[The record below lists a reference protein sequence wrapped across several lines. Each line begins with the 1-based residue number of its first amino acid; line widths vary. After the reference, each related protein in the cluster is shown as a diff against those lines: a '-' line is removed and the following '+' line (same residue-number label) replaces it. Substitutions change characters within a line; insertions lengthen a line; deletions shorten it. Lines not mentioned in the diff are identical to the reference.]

1 MSVATSKLILRIVI
15 MIWLLSLGRSLLI
28 MVGGNKLFKKASKG
42 EKTAFYP
49 ILNLFTMLEIVD
61 VSTFFGILFF
71 IPVINLVALILMS
84 YKLGVVFNCS
94 TGNKIGLILL
104 PIVFYPMLCFSNKQ
118 YKVSD
123 EEYFK
128 ALDNAR
134 GEKIS
139 LMTNE
144 EATPQALPSNEEEAK
159 TAIDS
164 IFKSEFD
171 TIEQPEKYKASKI
184 DILADNP
191 TKIDVNKPTY
201 VEEVYNPIVEDN
213 KPSMSI
219 EDLLKTENEI
229 QEAKQA
235 EKQDE
240 NIEILDL

>member
-1 MSVATSKLILRIVI
+1 MSITTSKLILRIVI

-28 MVGGNKLFKKASKG
+28 MIGGNKLFRKASKG

-71 IPVINLVALILMS
+71 IPVINLIVLVLMS

-94 TGNKIGLILL
+94 TGYKLGLILL
-104 PIVFYPMLCFSNKQ
+104 PIIFYPMLCFSNKQ

-134 GEKIS
+134 GGKAT

-144 EATPQALPSNEEEAK
+144 NPTPQNMFINEEEAQS
-159 TAIDS
+159 TIDS
-164 IFKSEFD
+164 IFKSEYD
-171 TIEQPEKYKASKI
+171 MMEPPEKYKASKI
-184 DILADNP
+184 DILANNN
-191 TKIDVNKPTY
+191 IDSVNKPTY
-201 VEEVYNPIVEDN
+201 VEEAYTPNRDDG
-213 KPSMSI
+213 KPGMSI
-219 EDLLKTENEI
+219 EELLKSENEMKE
-229 QEAKQA
+229 QNG
-235 EKQDE
+235 EKKEQK
-240 NIEILDL
+240 IEMLDL

>member
-15 MIWLLSLGRSLLI
+15 MIWSLSLGRSILI
-28 MVGGNKLFKKASKG
+28 MLGGNKLFKKASKG

-49 ILNLFTMLEIVD
+49 ILNLFTMLEIVE

-71 IPVINLVALILMS
+71 IPVINLIALILMS
-84 YKLGVVFNCS
+84 YKLGVVFNCN
-94 TGNKIGLILL
+94 TGYKIGLILL
-104 PIVFYPMLCFSNKQ
+104 PIVFYPMLSFSNKQ

-139 LMTNE
+139 LMTDVNVE
-144 EATPQALPSNEEEAK
+144 PQAALANEEEAI
-159 TAIDS
+159 TTIDS

-171 TIEQPEKYKASKI
+171 MIEEPEKYKATKI
-184 DILADNP
+184 DILADN
-191 TKIDVNKPTY
+191 TKEEDINKPAY
-201 VEEVYNPIVEDN
+201 VEEAYKPDPDEN

-219 EDLLKTENEI
+219 EDLLKSENEMK
-229 QEAKQA
+229 EAKQ
-235 EKQDE
+235 EVKPNE